1 MGIQNRDY
9 YRDDRDDQRPTGTSP
24 VTSRLGQMRLWRV
37 ATWLIAINAAVF
49 LIDAILAG
57 AGWRFVHLLATAD
70 GQIWRELFPLVSQ
83 VENLPRD
90 RQYVAVNPQPY
101 QLMERW
107 GYFSMTTAVA
117 GLQVWRWITFQFL
130 HAGIG
135 HLLGNMIGLYFFG
148 PVIEDYLGRWR
159 FLAFYL
165 LCGIA
170 GPVVYL
176 VFALTG
182 ILQTSP
188 FTPLIGA
195 SAGVFG
201 ILLAAAQVAPRAQ
214 VMLMFPPIPMQLRTL
229 AYVLLGIAA
238 FTVFTQGRN
247 AGGEA
252 AHLGGAALGF
262 LLIKN
267 PRFLNWADP
276 TFVRVWLKSRGSRK
290 LGKAPGD
297 KGDMKYHG
305 WRGRKEE

>member
-1 MGIQNRDY
+1 MGIQDRDY
-9 YRDDRDDQRPTGTSP
+9 YRGDRRPTGGAGGSIA
-24 VTSRLGQMRLWRV
+24 SHLGQMRMWRV
-37 ATWLIAINAAVF
+37 ATWLIAINVGVF
-49 LIDAILAG
+49 VLDAILAG
-57 AGWRFVHLLATAD
+57 AGMRFFHLLTSAD
-70 GQIWRELFPLVSQ
+70 GETWRELFPLVSQ
-83 VENLPRD
+83 MEDLPPD

-107 GYFSMTTAVA
+107 GYFSVTTAVA

-135 HLLGNMIGLYFFG
+135 HLLGNMLGLYFFG
-148 PVIEDYLGRWR
+148 PVIEDYLGRRR

-176 VFALTG
+176 LFAMTG
-182 ILQTSP
+182 ILSTHP

-201 ILLAAAQVAPRAQ
+201 ILLAAAQIAPRAQ
-214 VMLMFPPIPMQLRTL
+214 VMLLFPPIPMQLRTL
-229 AYVLLGIAA
+229 AYVLLGFAA
-238 FTVFTQGRN
+238 FMVFTQGRN

-262 LLIKN
+262 ILIHN
-267 PRFLNWADP
+267 PGWLNWAEKLSP
-276 TFVRVWLKSRGSRK
+276 RALLGGRNRGN
-290 LGKAPGD
+290 
-297 KGDMKYHG
+297 MKFHG
-305 WRGRKEE
+305 WR

>member
-1 MGIQNRDY
+1 MGIQDRDY
-9 YRDDRDDQRPTGTSP
+9 YKDNPRPTGGLTGAGSMA
-24 VTSRLGQMRLWRV
+24 SHLGQMRLWRV
-37 ATWLIAINAAVF
+37 ATWLIAINVAVF
-49 LIDAILAG
+49 VIDAILAG
-57 AGWRFVHLLATAD
+57 AGVRFIHLIATVD
-70 GQIWRELFPLVSQ
+70 GQTWRELFPLVSQ

-90 RQYVAVNPQPY
+90 RQYVVQQPM
-101 QLMERW
+101 QLIERW
-107 GYFSMTTAVA
+107 GYFSVTTALA

-148 PVIEDYLGRWR
+148 PVIEDYLGKRR

-176 VFALTG
+176 LFALTG
-182 ILQTSP
+182 ILATSP
-188 FTPLIGA
+188 ITPLIGA

-214 VMLMFPPIPMQLRTL
+214 VMLLFPPIPMQLRTL
-229 AYVLLGIAA
+229 AYVLLGVAA

-267 PRFLNWADP
+267 PRFLNWAEKLSP
-276 TFVRVWLKSRGSRK
+276 RALFSRR
-290 LGKAPGD
+290 GKGDGD
-297 KGDMKYHG
+297 KGNMKYHG
-305 WRGRKEE
+305 WR